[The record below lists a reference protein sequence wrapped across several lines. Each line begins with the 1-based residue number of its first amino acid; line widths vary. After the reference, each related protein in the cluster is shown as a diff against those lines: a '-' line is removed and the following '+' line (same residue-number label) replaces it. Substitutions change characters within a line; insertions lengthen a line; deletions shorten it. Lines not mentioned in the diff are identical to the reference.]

1 MAEEKSFEISGLIAT
16 KLNPPQIRTALVH
29 RKRLFE
35 KLDSSP
41 AKLILVTA
49 PAGFGKSTLVSDWL
63 LGKGGKFGWLSL
75 DEGDND
81 IRRFFSYLLAAFRSA
96 GNDIGLKVAPF
107 LKSRTLPPSDQ
118 LLTYLI
124 NDLARNGEEFQLV
137 LDDYYFIEEQ
147 FIHSAVNFFLDHMPP
162 NIRLIVSTRIDP
174 MLPVHRMRVRNELI
188 EIRERDLRFTQDETK
203 AFFEQSMNLYL
214 DESSISALTE
224 RTEGWIAGLQMAAIS
239 LHDMYDSQSFIDSFA
254 GSNRYIVD
262 YLLEEVIKHQNTYLQ
277 RFLLETSVLPRFNAD
292 LCDTVTG
299 RSDSL
304 EILETLERLHLFL
317 VPLDHKRE
325 WYRYHHLF
333 AELLQHRLKHTEPS
347 LFDILH
353 ERACRWYEARGDYV
367 MAIGYALKMRNLR
380 RAVEL
385 FDMNSVNYLR
395 RSELSEFINT
405 EKKIPEELIT
415 HYPGILVSKA
425 WALLLSHQLS
435 DPGPLLMQA
444 EKCLEDPPE
453 YYTDDVIAVIRG
465 QIYVLGSFVH
475 RLHGRLKLAIETS
488 EKALTELKSDRD
500 LERGLLHFNLS
511 RAYMKL
517 GYAGKALHYLESCLE
532 ENRRAENYY
541 VLLAVLAHIGY
552 LYAVTES
559 LYTARRKLEEAIR
572 YAEQNNLDGLPAA
585 GYIYYQFGRVLYQ
598 LNDLEYAGEMLDRA
612 LELGISGMEPDIIC
626 NAHVIKAWV
635 YAAENLPEAAAGHI
649 RHAVDF
655 LQRTNMKIFE
665 VDLPTEQIYLA
676 LLLGNLGEV
685 DTWVRNLK
693 LDSEKEFTV
702 INEQQMIIAIR
713 YYIRTESYDDA
724 TSMTDLLYRWADERG
739 RNAVRLM
746 AETFRTLI
754 QYKTGLISFG
764 VESIAEILDRASKG
778 GYIRGLLN
786 LMSDLKPLIS
796 EIQYNTDLNPET
808 RTFAENLIQL
818 ADRTTGLKEV
828 PKVPKFAQR
837 LTEPLTEREQEVLYY
852 LSMDYSNKEIAGKMF
867 ISLDTVKTHLKN
879 LYGKL
884 GANSRKEAVENAKR
898 TKILLRDKGYTG

>member
-1 MAEEKSFEISGLIAT
+1 MAAEKSFEISGLIAT

-29 RKRLFE
+29 RKRLFG
-35 KLDSSP
+35 KLDSTP

-63 LGKGGKFGWLSL
+63 SGKGGKFGWLSL

-96 GNDIGLKVAPF
+96 GNDIGLKLLPF

-118 LLTYLI
+118 LLTFLI
-124 NDLARNGEEFQLV
+124 NDLAQSGKEFLLV
-137 LDDYYFIEEQ
+137 LDDYYFITEQ
-147 FIHSAVNFFLDHMPP
+147 SIHSAVNFFLEHMPP

-174 MLPVHRMRVRNELI
+174 MLPVHRMRVRNELV
-188 EIRERDLRFTQDETK
+188 EIREKDLRFTQDETK

-214 DESSISALTE
+214 NESSISALTE

-239 LHDMYDSQSFIDSFA
+239 LHDMYDAQSFIESFA

-292 LCDTVTG
+292 LCNAVTG
-299 RSDSL
+299 RSDSP

-317 VPLDHKRE
+317 VPLDQKRE

-333 AELLQHRLKHTEPS
+333 AELLRYRLKQTEPA
-347 LFDILH
+347 LFDSLH
-353 ERACRWYEARGDYV
+353 ERACGWYEARDDYV
-367 MAIGYALKMRNLR
+367 TAIGYALKMRNLR

-425 WALLLSHQLS
+425 WALLLSHQLA
-435 DPGPLLMQA
+435 DPDPLLIQA
-444 EKCLEDPPE
+444 ETCLEDPPD
-453 YYTDDVIAVIRG
+453 YYTDVVIADIRG
-465 QIYVLGSFVH
+465 QINVLRSFVH
-475 RLHGRLKLAIETS
+475 RLHGKLKLAIETS
-488 EKALTELKSDRD
+488 EKALTELKPDRD
-500 LERGLLHFNLS
+500 LEKGLLYFNLG

-517 GYAGKALHYLESCLE
+517 GYAGKALRYLESCFE

-541 VLLAVLAHIGY
+541 VLLAVLAHTGY

-559 LYTARRKLEEAIR
+559 LYTARRKLDEAVR
-572 YAEQNNLDGLPAA
+572 YAEKNNLDGLPAA

-598 LNDLEYAGEMLDRA
+598 LNELDYAGEMLDRA

-635 YAAENLPEAAAGHI
+635 YAAENHAEAAAGHI

-702 INEQQMIIAIR
+702 INEQQLIIAIR

-724 TSMTDLLYRWADERG
+724 SRMTDLLYRWADERG
-739 RNAVRLM
+739 RYAVRLM
-746 AETFRTLI
+746 AVTFRALI
-754 QYKTGLISFG
+754 QYNSGLKSDA
-764 VESIAEILDRASKG
+764 VENIADILDRASKG

-786 LMSDLKPLIS
+786 LMSDLKPLLGEMLRNKNES
-796 EIQYNTDLNPET
+796 PESL
-808 RTFAENLIQL
+808 TFAEQL
-818 ADRTTGLKEV
+818 LQSADGNTDMIELPV
-828 PKVPKFAQR
+828 IPKFAQR
-837 LTEPLTEREQEVLYY
+837 LTEPLTEREQEVLHY
-852 LSMDYSNKEIAGKMF
+852 LSLDYSNKEIAGKMF
-867 ISLDTVKTHLKN
+867 ISLDTVKSHLKN

-884 GANSRKEAVENAKR
+884 GANSRKEAVKNAK
-898 TKILLRDKGYTG
+898 KASIL